1 MNSDSNLPLISVVIP
16 NYNGSRYLESCLKSL
31 AVQSCRQ
38 FEIIVVDN
46 GSTDDSVD
54 IARAVAPDAILLLQK
69 RNLGFAGGANA
80 GIRSSRGNWVA
91 ILNNDTEVAQD
102 WVLQCMKAIQGHPEA
117 SFLACR
123 VLDYKDRSRVYSAG
137 DCFLRAGIGYRRGQ
151 EQPDRKEFLQEREV
165 FSASG
170 CAALYRKTALEET
183 GLFDERFFAYLE
195 DVELGLRLQS
205 RGYHGRYA
213 PLAEVYH
220 HGATTSGGEFSRL
233 SVYLR
238 TRNSLLILLKS
249 IPFAI
254 LMRCLPMIIFG
265 QLSWIL
271 RVATHG
277 RILDYFKGL
286 GGAFLLAREM
296 IKDRVV
302 ARRHWR
308 NSKLQFWQEILNS
321 ESLARK
327 EFTAGPGNSVSLFLK
342 WYFLLFRTG
351 NTETHSA

>member
-1 MNSDSNLPLISVVIP
+1 MSSESNLPLISIVIP

-31 AVQSCRQ
+31 AVQSCKE
-38 FEIIVVDN
+38 FEIIIVDN
-46 GSTDDSVD
+46 GSTDNSVE
-54 IARAVAPDAILLLQK
+54 IVRAVAPEAILLPQK

-80 GIRSSRGNWVA
+80 GIRSSRATWVA
-91 ILNNDTEVAQD
+91 LLNNDTEVAQD
-102 WVLQCMKAIQGHPEA
+102 WVLQCTKAIQAHPEA

-123 VLDYKDRSRVYSAG
+123 VLHYNDRSRVYSAG

-151 EQPDRKEFLQEREV
+151 EQPDRNEFLQEREV

-170 CAALYRKTALEET
+170 CAALYRKTALEEI

-213 PLAEVYH
+213 PRAEVYH

-233 SVYLR
+233 SVYMR

-249 IPFAI
+249 IPFTI
-254 LMRCLPMIIFG
+254 LMRCLPMIILG
-265 QLSWIL
+265 QLSWMF
-271 RVATHG
+271 RAAAHG
-277 RILDYFKGL
+277 RILDYLRGL

-296 IKDRVV
+296 IRDRAA

-308 NSKLQFWQEILNS
+308 NSKLQFWQRILNS
-321 ESLARK
+321 EALARK

-351 NTETHSA
+351 RTGTHSA